1 MWRMQSEARRNAAV
15 QRGFWAT
22 AVVGVLILLPPG
34 CVSQAETAEATAS
47 EPGGFSNA
55 FASPNA
61 LGRAVL
67 TAIQE
72 DDPGGLEALRVTR
85 EEYVSLLWDQL
96 PESGNTPLDFV
107 WQLNQDNSREGRR
120 SALAEY
126 GGQEFELIGLRF
138 TEAPEVYST
147 FVLHFGGQLWVRRKM
162 DGEEGVLPLVGVV
175 VEHQGHWK
183 LLSFA
188 E

>member
-1 MWRMQSEARRNAAV
+1 MQSGVRKHALVR
-15 QRGFWAT
+15 RGFWAT
-22 AVVGVLILLPPG
+22 ALVGVLILLPPG
-34 CVSQAETAEATAS
+34 CITPAETAEATALGAGS
-47 EPGGFSNA
+47 LANA

-67 TAIQE
+67 TAIRE
-72 DDPGGLEALRVTR
+72 DDPEGLEALRVTR

-107 WQLNQDNSREGRR
+107 WQLNQDNSREGRKA
-120 SALAEY
+120 ALAEY

-138 TEAPEVYST
+138 TEPPEVYST
-147 FVLHFGGQLWVRRKM
+147 FVLHFGGQLWARRKT